1 MDNLLFF
8 VAEPFPEGV
17 RVEKTK
23 KILIQNMSS
32 MIMKFLREKNSTNM
46 NYFILGNGVS
56 QKVPYF

>member
-8 VAEPFPEGV
+8 VAEPLPEGV
-17 RVEKTK
+17 RVENNQKCHNSK
-23 KILIQNMSS
+23 YD
-32 MIMKFLREKNSTNM
+32 FHDYEVFEEKNSTNM